1 MRSIRNKFIVNDVN
15 RVIIEMIFMMV
26 AIEGSIRIVAL
37 GVILAASV
45 GEVSACRDKP
55 TI

>member
-1 MRSIRNKFIVNDVN
+1 MRSIRNRFIVNDVN
-15 RVIIEMIFMMV
+15 SVIIEMIFMMV
-26 AIEGSIRIVAL
+26 AIEVSLRIVAL

-45 GEVSACRDKP
+45 GEVSAYRDKL